1 MSMSFAEKSKNID
14 VSEKE
19 LTEIEIPDGGY
30 GWVVLFAFFLY
41 NFCTWGANAGYA
53 IYLAHYLDNNTFAG
67 GGKLDYAAIGGIAFG
82 AGLIWSPIITWFS
95 HKFTLHLT
103 IGIGIIC
110 QGSALILAAFS
121 TKLWQIYL
129 TQGLLIAFG
138 LAFIFIP
145 SMTLLPQW
153 FRKKRSMATGIG
165 TAGSGLGG
173 IVFNLSMQKIIE
185 VKNVKWA
192 LIVQFIMCTT
202 LSSIALALTRTRR
215 EVVFRDK
222 DFKIRIFDKQVFS
235 KWSTWFVYCC
245 VSFTMLGYVIL
256 LYSLSAFTS
265 SMGYSAKQGSYVSCM
280 VSLGNLVARPI
291 VGHLADRY
299 GPISVG
305 AIVYLIVAIFS
316 WAMWIPCRN
325 LATAIIFALIE
336 GMLMGTIW
344 PTVGSIVARV
354 AGLKKLD
361 VMFGA
366 LWFFVA
372 IFAMPAPVIGLQLRT
387 NAEKSNAYI
396 NTAIFAGFGFF
407 GAALCLFLLRGYII
421 ARDNAS
427 NHDNAMDNDELD
439 VPVTFPEFLK
449 GLMTWKPP
457 GRKV

>member
-1 MSMSFAEKSKNID
+1 MSLYSAESKNIEP
-14 VSEKE
+14 SEKE
-19 LTEIEIPDGGY
+19 ITEIEVPDGGY
-30 GWVVLFAFFLY
+30 GWVVLLAFFLY

-53 IYLAHYLDNNTFAG
+53 IYLAHYFDDNTFAG

-95 HKFTLHLT
+95 HKFTLQLT

-110 QGSALILAAFS
+110 QGTALMLAAFS
-121 TKLWQIYL
+121 TKLWQVYL
-129 TQGLLIAFG
+129 TQGLLIGFG

-153 FRKKRSMATGIG
+153 FRKKRSMASGIG

-185 VKNVKWA
+185 VKSVKWA
-192 LIVQFIMCTT
+192 LIVQFIMCTS
-202 LSSIALALTRTRR
+202 LSSIALALTRTRDA
-215 EVVFRDK
+215 VVKDK
-222 DFKIRIFDKQVFS
+222 DFSIKVFDKQLFS
-235 KWSTWFVYCC
+235 KWSTWLVYSW

-256 LYSLSAFTS
+256 LYSLSDFTI

-280 VSLGNLVARPI
+280 VSLGNLVGRPI
-291 VGHLADRY
+291 VGYLADRY
-299 GPISVG
+299 GPISIG
-305 AIVYLIVAIFS
+305 AIVHLIVAIFS

-354 AGLKKLD
+354 AGLKKLH
-361 VMFGA
+361 VTFGA

-372 IFAMPAPVIGLQLRT
+372 IFAMPSPVIGLQLRS

-396 NTAIFAGFGFF
+396 NTAIFAGFGYF
-407 GAALCLFLLRGYII
+407 GAALSLFLLRGYII
-421 ARDNAS
+421 ARDDAS
-427 NHDNAMDNDELD
+427 NHGNAMDNDELD
-439 VPVTFPEFLK
+439 VPVSFPAFLK
-449 GLMTWKPP
+449 GLVTWKPP
-457 GRKV
+457 GRNV